1 MRILITGGAGFI
13 GSVATNYFIERNFQV
28 NVIDNLST
36 GTRKFIPEKANFFEG
51 DIRNKTQLMQSA
63 KGCDAILHLA
73 GLAIVPESFERK
85 TEYFDVN
92 TEGTKNL
99 IKVVEELN
107 INSIIFSSTCAVYG
121 ESYKVPISEEF
132 EKLPCNPYGESKLLA
147 EDSLLTWQK
156 SGLNRSL
163 TILRFF
169 NVSGAYDSK
178 RFGLIG
184 ENRIIETH
192 LIPNLVKNRGIGFKL
207 TGKNFQTKDGTAVR
221 DYIHVEDLC
230 SAFLISM
237 KKNLDSKSCMIY
249 NLGSQRGFSVLQ
261 VIDSF
266 EKILGN
272 KIKYEI
278 LGKRRGD
285 PDYLVSDIKRAI
297 SYLKWMP
304 KYNLDDIIKST
315 HNFFNEI
322 T

>member
-13 GSVATNYFIERNFQV
+13 GSVATNYFIERNFEV

-85 TEYFDVN
+85 AEYFDVN

-99 IKVVEELN
+99 IKVIEELN

-230 SAFLISM
+230 SAFLIAFE
-237 KKNLDSKSCMIY
+237 KSINQTGNYLY
-249 NLGSQRGFSVLQ
+249 NLGTGRGYSVLE
-261 VIDSF
+261 VIRTFEELIS
-266 EKILGN
+266 EKI
-272 KIKYEI
+272 KFEI
-278 LGKRRGD
+278 LERRIGD
-285 PDYLVSDIKRAI
+285 PHFLVADAKRA
-297 SYLKWMP
+297 LQDLNWQP
-304 KYNLDDIIKST
+304 KSKLTDILEST
-315 HNFFNEI
+315 YTFF
-322 T
+322 THK